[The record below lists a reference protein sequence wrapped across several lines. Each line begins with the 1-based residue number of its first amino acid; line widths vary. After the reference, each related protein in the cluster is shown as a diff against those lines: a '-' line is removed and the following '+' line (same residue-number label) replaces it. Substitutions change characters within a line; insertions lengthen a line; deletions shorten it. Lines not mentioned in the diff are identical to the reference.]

1 MADEINDDR
10 FKSEVMRLLSTLI
23 LKVDG
28 LEVKADENKSEIVEV
43 KRIVNS
49 NTKDLKILSGQITD
63 VTQMVLKDNQRI
75 TKLETEVEDLKGSIH

>member
-1 MADEINDDR
+1 MAEEYNDR

-28 LEVKADENKSEIVEV
+28 LEVKVDENKGEIIEV
-43 KRIVNS
+43 KQIVND
-49 NTKDLKILSGQITD
+49 NTKDLRILSGQFTD

-75 TKLETEVEDLKGSIH
+75 TKLETEVEDLKSSIH